1 MLNETDGLYVKAG
14 RDIFDLLKQDENSHL
29 KAFVSFYEIYQGQLY
44 DLLNA
49 RQKLHARE
57 DGKQQ
62 VCITGLKEID
72 TSEVEQL
79 MKIFEHGHNARS
91 TGIYL
96 KNLIKRCYRSKCGLV
111 KIACHSANCAETQEG
126 EK

>member
-1 MLNETDGLYVKAG
+1 MEKLRVLPMDKLVGKFILRNVGSGKTFTMLNETDGLYVKAG
-14 RDIFDLLKQDENSHL
+14 RDIFDLLKQSDNSHL
-29 KAFVSFYEIYQGQLY
+29 KACVSFYEIYQGQLY

-62 VCITGLKEID
+62 VCISGLKEID

-91 TGIYL
+91 TGTLL
-96 KNLIKRCYRSKCGLV
+96 KC
-111 KIACHSANCAETQEG
+111 
-126 EK
+126 